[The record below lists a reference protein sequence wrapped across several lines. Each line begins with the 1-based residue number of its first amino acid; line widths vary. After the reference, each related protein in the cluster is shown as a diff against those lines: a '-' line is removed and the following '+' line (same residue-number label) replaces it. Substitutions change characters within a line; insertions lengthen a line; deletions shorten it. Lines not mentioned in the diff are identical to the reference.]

1 LPTFLDPLESIYD
14 SIEYFYISNKHT
26 LEHLLIEVLFIFLI
40 NKFIIYYVYAKMIS
54 MKTTRIDLHNH
65 TTRCNHAEGT
75 IDEYIQRAIEL
86 GIDIYGFS
94 EHAPMD
100 FDEGYRLP
108 VCDMDAYVKDVLDA
122 KERYKDDIEILLG
135 YEVDY
140 LPGHMD
146 ERVLNADVDY
156 LIGSVHFIDKWS
168 FDNPEFIGG
177 WKSKDIDEIWKAYFE
192 ATEAMVK
199 MEKFDIVGHLDL
211 IKVFKYLPKQDV
223 RILAKEVLKAIKKA
237 GMVMELNAAGLRKP
251 VGEIYPSKP
260 LLEVAYELD
269 IPITFSSDAHAVDQV
284 GYGYEETTKLAK
296 EIGYTQAVT
305 FKDRE
310 KQLITF

>member
-1 LPTFLDPLESIYD
+1 
-14 SIEYFYISNKHT
+14 
-26 LEHLLIEVLFIFLI
+26 
-40 NKFIIYYVYAKMIS
+40 

-75 IDEYIQRAIEL
+75 VNEYIERAIEL

-100 FDEGYRLP
+100 FDENYRLP
-108 VCDMDAYVKDVLDA
+108 FSDMDAYVSDILTA
-122 KERYKDDIEILLG
+122 KEKYKNEIEILLG

-146 ERVLNADVDY
+146 DRVLNANVDY

-177 WKSKDIDEIWKAYFE
+177 WKTKDIDEIWKAYFE

-199 MEKFDIVGHLDL
+199 MGKFDIVGHLDL
-211 IKVFKYLPKQDV
+211 IKVFKYMPKTDV
-223 RILAKEVLKAIKKA
+223 RLLAKNVLKAIKKS

-251 VGEIYPSKP
+251 VKEIYPSQA
-260 LLEVAYELD
+260 LLEEAYALD

-284 GYGYEETTKLAK
+284 GFGYEKTVQLAK
-296 EIGYTQAVT
+296 EIGYTKAVT
-305 FKDRE
+305 FKERE
-310 KQLITF
+310 KELIVF

>member
-1 LPTFLDPLESIYD
+1 
-14 SIEYFYISNKHT
+14 
-26 LEHLLIEVLFIFLI
+26 
-40 NKFIIYYVYAKMIS
+40 

-75 IDEYIQRAIEL
+75 VNEYIERAIEL

-100 FDEGYRLP
+100 FDENYRLP
-108 VCDMDAYVKDVLDA
+108 FCDMDAYVFDILTA
-122 KERYKDDIEILLG
+122 KEKYKNEIEILLG

-146 ERVLNADVDY
+146 DRVLNANVDY

-177 WKSKDIDEIWKAYFE
+177 WKTKDIDEIWKAYFE

-199 MEKFDIVGHLDL
+199 MGKFDIVGHLDL
-211 IKVFKYLPKQDV
+211 IKVFKYMPKQDV
-223 RILAKEVLKAIKKA
+223 RILAKNVLKSIKKS

-251 VGEIYPSKP
+251 VKEIYPSQA
-260 LLEVAYELD
+260 LLEEAYALD
-269 IPITFSSDAHAVDQV
+269 ISITFSSDAHAVDQV
-284 GYGYEETTKLAK
+284 GFGYEKTVQLAK
-296 EIGYTQAVT
+296 EIGYTKAVT

-310 KQLITF
+310 KELIVF

>member
-1 LPTFLDPLESIYD
+1 
-14 SIEYFYISNKHT
+14 
-26 LEHLLIEVLFIFLI
+26 
-40 NKFIIYYVYAKMIS
+40 M
-54 MKTTRIDLHNH
+54 RIDLHNH

-100 FDEGYRLP
+100 FDEKYRLP
-108 VCDMDAYVKDVLDA
+108 FSDMEAYAKDILDA
-122 KERYKDDIEILLG
+122 REHYKNDIEILFG

-146 ERVLNADVDY
+146 ERVLNANVDY

-199 MEKFDIVGHLDL
+199 TGKFDIVGHLDL
-211 IKVFKYLPKQDV
+211 IKVFKYMPKQDI
-223 RILAKEVLKAIKKA
+223 RILAKDVLKAIKDSN
-237 GMVMELNAAGLRKP
+237 MVLELNAAGLRKP
-251 VGEIYPSKP
+251 IGEIYPSP
-260 LLEVAYELD
+260 QLLEEAYALE

-284 GYGYEETTKLAK
+284 GFGYDKVISLAK
-296 EIGYTQAVT
+296 ETGYTKAVT
-305 FKDRE
+305 FQGRDK
-310 KQLITF
+310 KLLTF